1 MVVDGIS
8 SIANRRFHLRFAFA
22 VAMVGAFSVCG
33 CSMTAPM
40 TVWQPALNQPRA
52 VKTIAMTPIYGPEE
66 LAAKLN
72 QAMIEA
78 MQQSGSPITLLHPQ
92 LLEEMTSIQL
102 ASFDGQPSD
111 VAGMNAARRAK
122 ADVLLQGQIV
132 QSQLQPQEPKNGR
145 FDTRK
150 RPSEQITV
158 AWTVTDVESGARL
171 SSNTITV
178 DREQAERNYPELA
191 ISGGENVDRVIAG
204 LSRES
209 WKMFSPMTTKEDAVL
224 ALPWFLPGA
233 SKIRQGNGFARQG
246 RWDAAEK
253 SWQDAVSKHPSNNAA
268 WNNLALAAVAHE
280 DFELGRS
287 RVEHAKSMVPWDRA
301 RKTERWIDEHQHNYH
316 RAQSLPDREGGW
328 LVPDPPPPVA
338 LEDVPPVRAID
349 IDELPWW
356 TAIPGTKPPG
366 WTWKQWLSQPR
377 AL

>member
-8 SIANRRFHLRFAFA
+8 SAASRRFHLPFAFA
-22 VAMVGAFSVCG
+22 IAIAGAFSVCG
-33 CSMTAPM
+33 CTMTAPM

-78 MQQSGSPITLLHPQ
+78 MQQSGSPITVLHPQ

-171 SSNTITV
+171 TSNTITV
-178 DREQAERNYPELA
+178 DREQAERTYPELA

-287 RVEHAKSMVPWDRA
+287 RVEHAKSMVPWDTA

-328 LVPDPPPPVA
+328 LVPDPPPPVV

-366 WTWKQWLSQPR
+366 WTWKQWLTQPR

>member
-1 MVVDGIS
+1 
-8 SIANRRFHLRFAFA
+8 
-22 VAMVGAFSVCG
+22 
-33 CSMTAPM
+33 M